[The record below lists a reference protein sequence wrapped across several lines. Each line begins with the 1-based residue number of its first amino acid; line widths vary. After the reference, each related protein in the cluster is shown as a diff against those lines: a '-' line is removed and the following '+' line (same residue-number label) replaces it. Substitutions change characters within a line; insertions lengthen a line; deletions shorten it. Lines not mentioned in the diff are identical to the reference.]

1 MTARSLRSTASKL
14 FTVLGLALAITS
26 LEGCVEGGGAWSG
39 REPGMFPASLGPIGG
54 DRDVSP
60 AVERASSVRERE
72 PSERTRELPMR
83 IERDCLQCGRR

>member
-1 MTARSLRSTASKL
+1 MNARSLRSSASKL

-39 REPGMFPASLGPIGG
+39 REPGAFPPSLGPLGA
-54 DRDVSP
+54 DRDVSSGRDRVAATRDREP
-60 AVERASSVRERE
+60 RERA
-72 PSERTRELPMR
+72 RELPIR